1 VPLATLGWRWVF
13 WASVPFSLAAVVI
26 GWLVIP
32 QTADRGFDWR
42 RAMRPA
48 VRVQLI
54 VLCKSCGHQSEPD
67 PAQQARWYGP
77 ETTVPDWRERLIR
90 SRCGS
95 RQVDIVARVK
105 CARSPLLPP
114 LPSTPVGTALG
125 LRSMSVITR
134 RSRQWLRA
142 S

>member
-42 RAMRPA
+42 RAMRA
-48 VRVQLI
+48 ATRVQLI
-54 VLCKSCGHQSEPD
+54 VLCKFCGHQSEPD

-77 ETTVPDWRERLIR
+77 ETIVPDWRERLVC
-90 SRCGS
+90 SRCGN
-95 RQVDIVARVK
+95 RQVDMVV
-105 CARSPLLPP
+105 
-114 LPSTPVGTALG
+114 
-125 LRSMSVITR
+125 
-134 RSRQWLRA
+134 SRGK
-142 S
+142 